1 MLHLCSFFHPDDIPE
16 ELLNQVKSLKLNA
29 MMLGQAVAALQRYSL
44 IKRNAERK
52 MLSVHRLVQSVL
64 QDTMT
69 EQERNR
75 WVEQAVQAVNAVLG
89 NTGTKP
95 SSRPTTLRAWSHH
108 RERYLPHLR
117 ACAKLVN
124 DWHVVSSEAAE
135 LLERF
140 AHELSFSSESY
151 NIDEIIDAL
160 HKAIRMWDDVLG
172 PDDLHIVDCLYGLI
186 PHYLWL
192 GRHKE
197 VEELLRQVSVI
208 EQRTDP
214 EVLNAFPFRIKV
226 MSGLTPPEQLSS

>member
-1 MLHLCSFFHPDDIPE
+1 LYLCSFLHPDDIPE
-16 ELLNQVKSLKLNA
+16 ELLSQEKRLKLNA
-29 MMLGQAVAALQRYSL
+29 MMFGQAIAALQRYSL

-52 MLSVHRLVQSVL
+52 MLSVHRLVQTVL
-64 QDTMT
+64 QDTMA
-69 EQERNR
+69 EQDCKR
-75 WVEQAVQAVNAVLG
+75 WVEQVVQAVNTILG
-89 NTGTKP
+89 NIETKP

-124 DWHVVSSEAAE
+124 DWHVVSSEATE
-135 LLERF
+135 LLDRF

-160 HKAIRMWDDVLG
+160 HKAIRMWEEVQG
-172 PDDLHIVDCLYGLI
+172 PNDLHIVDCLYGLI

-226 MSGLTPPEQLSS
+226 MSGLTPPEQLTS